1 MSSSSSIVD
10 MGSTGWMPSLQ
21 SLSVFIVPGLLIGV
35 ILYLCEHQYDD
46 VLGVPPPGP
55 WGLPILGYLPFLD
68 ARAPHKSLQALAK
81 RYGGIFQLRMGNIR
95 TVFLSD
101 VALVRE
107 FFRHEEMTDRAP
119 LYVTHGIMGGYGIIC
134 AQGDIWKHARR
145 EVIDWLKSLGM
156 TRRPGERRSHL
167 EQRIG
172 RGVNECVQL
181 FGQEA
186 DESRNSE
193 FDPQGALHHSLGNI
207 INDLVFGITYARNDP
222 DWLYLQRLQEHG
234 VKLIG
239 VSGVVNFLPWLRRL
253 PSQAR
258 NIQFLL
264 EGKAKTHAIY
274 DRIAAA
280 CSERLQKK
288 LALHNER
295 VELIRQQ
302 EQLEERRQ
310 RESQHGQVGEES
322 EAPELAE
329 EPEEAVPSAEE
340 GDEDHSHCQ
349 RHPPQLIEYSEEDER
364 HKYQPHCILEHFLV
378 DRKEGSQLYC
388 DEQLRHL
395 LADLYGAGVDTAL
408 ATLRWFLV
416 YMAREQACQRRLH
429 ELLLPLDAT
438 PSLEELEPL
447 AYLRACLAET
457 QRIRSVVPLGIP
469 HGCERDFTVGDYR
482 IQGGTMIVSLMWGIH
497 MDPQAFP
504 QPEEFRPERFLG
516 PDGGYVAPPQFIPFQ
531 VGKRMCPGDELARM
545 MLTLFAGRILRR
557 FHLEV
562 APDSRDM
569 DMAGESGITL
579 TPAPYKLRFTRL
591 PERMELMR
599 EEVLRDE

>member
-1 MSSSSSIVD
+1 MSSSIVD
-10 MGSTGWMPSLQ
+10 IGYSGWMPSLQ
-21 SLSVFIVPGLLIGV
+21 SLSVLIVPGLLIGV

-46 VLGVPPPGP
+46 ILGVAPPGP
-55 WGLPILGYLPFLD
+55 WGLPIVGYLPFLD
-68 ARAPHKSLQALAK
+68 ARAPHKSLQALAR

-95 TVFLSD
+95 TIILSD

-107 FFRHEEMTDRAP
+107 FFRHEVMTERAP
-119 LYVTHGIMGGYGIIC
+119 LYLTHGIMGGYGIIC
-134 AQGDIWKHARR
+134 AQGDIWRHARR
-145 EVIDWLKSLGM
+145 EVIDWLKDLGM
-156 TRRPGERRSHL
+156 TRRPGQRRSQL

-172 RGVNECVQL
+172 RGVDECVQL

-193 FDPQGALHHSLGNI
+193 FDPQAALHHSLGNI

-258 NIQFLL
+258 NIRFLL

-274 DRIAAA
+274 DRIVAA
-280 CSERLQKK
+280 CSQRLEEK
-288 LALHNER
+288 LALHKER
-295 VELIRQQ
+295 VELRHQQ
-302 EQLEERRQ
+302 ERLEEQRQ
-310 RESQHGQVGEES
+310 RESQRGQVEE
-322 EAPELAE
+322 EEEE
-329 EPEEAVPSAEE
+329 EPE
-340 GDEDHSHCQ
+340 
-349 RHPPQLIEYSEEDER
+349 DER
-364 HKYQPHCILEHFLV
+364 DKYQPHCILEHFLLE
-378 DRKEGSQLYC
+378 RYPGSQLTC

-408 ATLRWFLV
+408 ATLRWFLL
-416 YMAREQACQRRLH
+416 YMAREQACQRLLH

-438 PSLEELEPL
+438 PSLEDLEPL
-447 AYLRACLAET
+447 DYLRACLAET

-469 HGCERDFTVGDYR
+469 HGCQRDYTVGDYR
-482 IQGGTMIVSLMWGIH
+482 IKGGSMIVSLQWAIH
-497 MDPQAFP
+497 MDPRAFP
-504 QPEEFRPERFLG
+504 QPEEFRPERFIG

-562 APDSRDM
+562 APGSRDM

-591 PERMELMR
+591 PQQMELGGEKVLR
-599 EEVLRDE
+599 EEVLGDE